1 MDVIKSLL
9 GNLTIDNADQTR
21 KILLGAYLIILY
33 FFVDLFFF
41 LANIFN
47 PQGIPWILISGA
59 GVAILSLALLR
70 YRHTNLAIFIYLVR
84 ANIILYFFTFQ
95 EGPETGTF
103 IYFISY
109 GITPLAFYGYQDR
122 WKGIVYAG
130 ISLIIFMVTMFHPA
144 DFRPDNAHFYF
155 ISNFTIVLFTV
166 SFILLFFDRMNEKAV
181 LKISM
186 QNIDLVKVNSE
197 LDRFVYSVSHDLRSP
212 LASILG
218 LVKIYEM
225 SNSEE
230 ERGKII
236 VMIQDRTMKLDDFIS
251 KILDYSRNARKDL
264 IKESILLA
272 PMIYEILQTLQF
284 NQGYERIHFE
294 IDIPDKQTIVSDP
307 ERLKVVLTNL
317 LSNAIRYRDET
328 KGKSIVRVSA
338 KSSHQFISITL
349 EDNGVGI
356 SRNHLPRIFEMFY
369 RAHSFSIG
377 SGIGLYIVEECLNK
391 IGGNITVQSE
401 YGKGSTFTVL
411 LPQIE

>member
-1 MDVIKSLL
+1 MDVIKLLL
-9 GNLTIDNADQTR
+9 GNLTIDNADQAR
-21 KILLGAYLIILY
+21 KILLGAYLIVLY

-47 PQGIPWILISGA
+47 PLGFPWILISGA
-59 GVAILSLALLR
+59 GVAILSLMLLR
-70 YRHTNLAIFIYLVR
+70 YRHTNLAIFVYLVR
-84 ANIILYFFTFQ
+84 ANILLYFFTFQ

-109 GITPLAFYGYQDR
+109 AITPLAFYGYRDR

-130 ISLIIFMVTMFHPA
+130 ISFIIFLVTMFHPA

-155 ISNFTIVLFTV
+155 ITNFTIVLFTV

-186 QNIDLVKVNSE
+186 QNIDLFKVNEE

-218 LVKIYEM
+218 LVKIYKM
-225 SNSEE
+225 ANSEE
-230 ERGKII
+230 ERNKII
-236 VMIQDRTMKLDDFIS
+236 GMIQDRTMKLDDFIS

-272 PMIYEILQTLQF
+272 QVIDEILQSLQF
-284 NQGYERIHFE
+284 NHGYERIHFE

-307 ERLKVVLTNL
+307 DRLKVVLTNL
-317 LSNAIRYRDET
+317 LSNAIKYRDET
-328 KGKSIVRVSA
+328 KEKSIVRLSA
-338 KSSHQFISITL
+338 KSSNQFISIAL

-356 SRNHLPRIFEMFY
+356 SSNHLPRIFEMFY

-377 SGIGLYIVEECLNK
+377 SGIGLYIVEECLKK
-391 IGGNITVQSE
+391 IGGKVTVQSE
-401 YGKGSTFTVL
+401 FGKGSTFTIL
-411 LPQIE
+411 LPQFE